1 MYNVYI
7 TLLASLSLCHSLATG
22 RTHSSLVINLNWWA
36 HMSWHHI
43 LLKSNL
49 KQPLPIDRNQSLSKS
64 CLSTHHNL
72 YFNLSELKSVQAGAH
87 PALTHWAKAEP
98 ENSEHHPLS
107 PHFGQLCLIFWI
119 LTSFPLGVGSL
130 FWSLLTAD
138 PLGSYSRWVHTSLQF
153 LLGTNPT
160 ASWGTALPLPTVT
173 FSTGFYG
180 FFSLS
185 CTKIP
190 AAFMG
195 TFKPLCWGMTDRQ
208 KAAHI

>member
-1 MYNVYI
+1 
-7 TLLASLSLCHSLATG
+7 
-22 RTHSSLVINLNWWA
+22 
-36 HMSWHHI
+36 
-43 LLKSNL
+43 
-49 KQPLPIDRNQSLSKS
+49 
-64 CLSTHHNL
+64 
-72 YFNLSELKSVQAGAH
+72 
-87 PALTHWAKAEP
+87 
-98 ENSEHHPLS
+98 
-107 PHFGQLCLIFWI
+107 
-119 LTSFPLGVGSL
+119 
-130 FWSLLTAD
+130 
-138 PLGSYSRWVHTSLQF
+138 
-153 LLGTNPT
+153 LGTNPT